1 MQSFFVL
8 NCVPA
13 FALHFGQNPVGV
25 ARILS
30 RRLLKLPCPA
40 QTLWHRTAVK
50 IQPCKTTEI
59 TAGVNFFA
67 CPATCDYANNVFNRA
82 VAAVAANQRNFTVTL
97 RHRIAVGNCG
107 WSDIDISNNRTD
119 ARTSIDHAFKTTICY
134 CGTIRS
140 SPNNSADVL
149 FSADRTSVITIC
161 DCAAAISPPRY
172 SADIT

>member
-8 NCVPA
+8 NCAPA

-30 RRLLKLPCPA
+30 RRLLKLPC
-40 QTLWHRTAVK
+40 QTQTFWHRTAVK

-82 VAAVAANQRNFTVTL
+82 ATAVAANQRNFTVTL

-107 WSDIDISNNRTD
+107 
-119 ARTSIDHAFKTTICY
+119 
-134 CGTIRS
+134 
-140 SPNNSADVL
+140 
-149 FSADRTSVITIC
+149 
-161 DCAAAISPPRY
+161 
-172 SADIT
+172 

>member
-8 NCVPA
+8 NCAPA
-13 FALHFGQNPVGV
+13 FVLHFCQNPVGI

-50 IQPCKTTEI
+50 IQPCKATEI

-82 VAAVAANQRNFTVTL
+82 AAAVAANQRNFTVTL

-107 WSDIDISNNRTD
+107 RRIIKQSNNRPG
-119 ARTSIDHAFKTTICY
+119 ARTSIDHAFKTAICY
-134 CGTIRS
+134 CGTTRS
-140 SPNNSADVL
+140 PPHNSANM
-149 FSADRTSVITIC
+149 I
-161 DCAAAISPPRY
+161 
-172 SADIT
+172 